1 MSKIIPTSAFK
12 WINPKEFDLNKYIRN
27 SSEGCVL
34 EADLEY
40 PKALREL
47 HNDCPLVPDKIK
59 IIRKMQCNYQLKI
72 ADIDN
77 IPIDNAK

>member
-34 EADLEY
+34 ELDREY
-40 PKALREL
+40 PKALCEL
-47 HNDCPLVPDKIK
+47 HNDCPLVPDKII
-59 IIRKMQCNYQLKI
+59 IIREMLCIYQLRI
-72 ADIDN
+72 ADIDD